1 MKNKILKQF
10 LSLSLL
16 TLACAFA
23 FTGCSNKGNG
33 DAQTDASLET
43 TDEEGNATGTADE
56 NKDSAAI
63 TDENADSATIADG
76 EH

>member
-23 FTGCSNKGNG
+23 FTGCSNKGNDNVQADVSQKTDDFTENEA
-33 DAQTDASLET
+33 DAAGNPSVDSSLSLT
-43 TDEEGNATGTADE
+43 
-56 NKDSAAI
+56 KI
-63 TDENADSATIADG
+63 TL
-76 EH
+76 

>member
-16 TLACAFA
+16 TLACGFA
-23 FTGCSNKGNG
+23 FTGCSNNGNA
-33 DAQTDASLET
+33 DTQTEASQET

-63 TDENADSATIADG
+63 TDENADSETI
-76 EH
+76 